1 MDRQRTINVLTKA
14 DQMVSKFIEIVCVI
28 LMASIVV
35 TISTS
40 VISRFVVF
48 NPLNFANP
56 LSKYLLIWVAF
67 LGAGLAFRYGEHI
80 AVDMIS
86 DRVKQQTRK
95 KLLIAIN
102 VLTSVFLIAM
112 IYYGFIFAMSGI
124 NSNDPLV
131 FNISMAIPYLS
142 VPVSFIYMLFQL
154 NLSTVLKVL
163 KAKDAAS
170 EL

>member
-1 MDRQRTINVLTKA
+1 MDRQRTINVLTKT
-14 DQMVSKFIEIVCVI
+14 DRIVSKFIEIVCVI

-56 LSKYLLIWVAF
+56 MAKYLMIWVAF

-86 DRVKQQTRK
+86 ERLNQKTRK
-95 KLLIAIN
+95 QLIVAIDI
-102 VLTSVFLIAM
+102 LTSFFLMAM
-112 IYYGFIFAMSGI
+112 IYYGFIFAMSGLE
-124 NSNDPLV
+124 SNDPLV

-142 VPVSFIYMLFQL
+142 VPVSFIYMLFQINVTTIL
-154 NLSTVLKVL
+154 NVLRTN
-163 KAKDAAS
+163 DATA